1 MNYRFQKGGEIGG
14 RLFCRGCF
22 ILFTKLYKQNK
33 KLVGKHAAASFTAD
47 FLFCSQNY
55 TNKIKNPR

>member
-1 MNYRFQKGGEIGG
+1 MDN
-14 RLFCRGCF
+14 LFL
-22 ILFTKLYKQNK
+22 IYKIYKQNK
-33 KLVGKHAAASFTAD
+33 KSAVKHAADSFAAD

>member
-14 RLFCRGCF
+14 RLFCRGFF

-33 KLVGKHAAASFTAD
+33 SFTAD
-47 FLFCSQNY
+47 FLFCLS
-55 TNKIKNPR
+55 IL